1 MLRPSLYEVNF
12 FVARLER
19 NEVHTVYSI
28 NVNKD
33 SPILKYHDKPEHVPC
48 ENRVPFKCPFKYIYN
63 TRTKMYF
70 LKPTRKINMIELFVR
85 VDQME
90 LISNLK
96 VLLLTLDSVKF
107 F

>member
-1 MLRPSLYEVNF
+1 
-12 FVARLER
+12 
-19 NEVHTVYSI
+19 
-28 NVNKD
+28 
-33 SPILKYHDKPEHVPC
+33 
-48 ENRVPFKCPFKYIYN
+48 
-63 TRTKMYF
+63 MYF